1 MKTTLNKKMYEKPF
15 TRVFLL
21 QSRTNLLT
29 LSNPGDYGDGGD
41 PMSSSAPEFDDSDIL
56 F

>member
-1 MKTTLNKKMYEKPF
+1 MKTTLNKKTYEKPAM
-15 TRVFLL
+15 RVFLL

-29 LSNPGDYGDGGD
+29 LSNPGEYGNGGD
-41 PMSSSAPEFDDSDIL
+41 PFGSSAPEFDDSDIM